1 MTVAARLKPGLVQA
15 VRPVHIVLMAINRLP
30 ASKARENF
38 ADVLNE
44 VSVRG
49 ERIVLERHGK
59 AVAAVISADDLEL
72 LEALEDRFDV
82 EAAREALAEAGESVP
97 WEKIKKRLGL

>member
-1 MTVAARLKPGLVQA
+1 MTLARPVGPRLVQY
-15 VRPVHIVLMAINRLP
+15 VRSVHIVRMATNRLP
-30 ASKARENF
+30 ASKAREKF
-38 ADVLNE
+38 AEVLNE

>member
-1 MTVAARLKPGLVQA
+1 MTVAARLKPGLVQT
-15 VRPVHIVLMAINRLP
+15 VRPVHIVLMATNRLP